1 MYVYKITNKIT
12 GDFYI
17 GKTVRTLEQR
27 MKAHMSKHKMGDTY
41 LYRAMKKY
49 GFSNFSIECVQK
61 YEDED
66 MLNEGEIL
74 YIKKL
79 SPEYNM
85 TSGGDGG
92 NTSKSEKYQD
102 YMKFR
107 SLLIS
112 GELNPFYGKKHSEE
126 TKRKIS
132 EKNSGRIM
140 TQEQKDKISK
150 ANLGK
155 KMSPESIKKTVEK
168 KSKVW
173 HLIDPNGN
181 CITVKNLNE
190 YCRKNGLDQRN
201 MTKMYNGLQ
210 KTSKGYTRNF
220 DL

>member
-1 MYVYKITNKIT
+1 M
-12 GDFYI
+12 D
-17 GKTVRTLEQR
+17 
-27 MKAHMSKHKMGDTY
+27 AHKRKHKMGDTY

-49 GFSNFSIECVQK
+49 GFCNFSIEKIQE
-61 YEDED
+61 YNDED
-66 MLNEGEIL
+66 ILNEAEIR
-74 YIKKL
+74 YIKEL
-79 SPEYNM
+79 SPPYNM
-85 TSGGDGG
+85 TLGGDGG
-92 NTSKSEKYQD
+92 DTSSSEKYQD
-102 YMKFR
+102 YMKLR

-132 EKNSGRIM
+132 EKNSGRVM

-168 KSKVW
+168 NSRIW

-181 CITVKNLNE
+181 CITVKNLSE
-190 YCRKNGLDQRN
+190 YCKKNGLDQRN